1 METSSLNREND
12 VWGGVFSRIKEAMG
26 KRTASDAVLYV
37 LTHDKIPYLLPINL
51 VGAKDL
57 AADLSSKD
65 KIKYVGFIL
74 IAYHKQGPPSCEFHP
89 IYPSM
94 AWPQA
99 IVQGITE
106 RALEAIV
113 GNNDT
118 EDDLKDEEKIE
129 DSRRRPVQ
137 GSHAALQPRNTQAP
151 LAL

>member
-74 IAYHKQGPPSCEFHP
+74 IAYHKQGPPTCDFHP
-89 IYPSM
+89 IYPTM
-94 AWPQA
+94 PPPHA
-99 IVQGITE
+99 IVQRITA
-106 RALEAIV
+106 RAPEAIAA
-113 GNNDT
+113 NNHT
-118 EDDLKDEEKIE
+118 AHDLK
-129 DSRRRPVQ
+129 
-137 GSHAALQPRNTQAP
+137 HA
-151 LAL
+151 